1 MLYCLLEEDAEQYR
15 GSACGFLL
23 VLCLRRPLF
32 PLAVSV
38 VAPRGGW
45 EVRFEEGAARV
56 GVLLAVK
63 VVVREAGAGCASVQ

>member
-45 EVRFEEGAARV
+45 GVRFGEGAARV
-56 GVLLAVK
+56 GVLLAVE
-63 VVVREAGAGCASVQ
+63 VVVCEAGVGSAFVR